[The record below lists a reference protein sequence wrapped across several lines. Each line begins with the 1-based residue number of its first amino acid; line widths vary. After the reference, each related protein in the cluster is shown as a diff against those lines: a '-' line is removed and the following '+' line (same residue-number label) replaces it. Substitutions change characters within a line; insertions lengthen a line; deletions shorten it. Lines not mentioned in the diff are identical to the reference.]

1 MKIRSGFVSNSSSS
15 SFVCVG
21 VDISD
26 QPELK
31 KRFVDEDNYELSE
44 SGEKSLPE
52 NTEYF
57 YYEGCGEVIGWQLGS
72 GSSDDGSFECQDVDF
87 GELKKYAD
95 KLEQITGIK
104 PRLMGGTYAS

>member
-26 QPELK
+26 KPELK
-31 KRFVDEDNYELSE
+31 KKFVDKDNYSLSE
-44 SGEKSLPE
+44 DGEKLLPD
-52 NTEYF
+52 NTDYH
-57 YYEGCGEVIGWQLGS
+57 YYAECGEILGWELGS
-72 GSSDDGSFECQDVDF
+72 GSSDDGSFECEDVSFD
-87 GELKKYAD
+87 ELKEYVD
-95 KLEQITGIK
+95 KLEKATGIK

>member
-26 QPELK
+26 KPELK
-31 KRFVDEDNYELSE
+31 EKFVDEDNYSLSTK
-44 SGEKSLPE
+44 GECHLPK
-52 NTEYF
+52 NTDFY
-57 YYEGCGEVIGWQLGS
+57 YYEGCGEILGWELGR
-72 GSSDDGSFECQDVDF
+72 GSSDDGSFGCEDVDF
-87 GELKKYAD
+87 DELKEYVD
-95 KLEQITGIK
+95 KLEKATGIK

>member
-31 KRFVDEDNYELSE
+31 KRFVEDYELSE

-57 YYEGCGEVIGWQLGS
+57 YYEGCGEIIGWQLGS

-104 PRLMGGTYAS
+104 PRLMGGTYVS

>member
-26 QPELK
+26 KPELK
-31 KRFVDEDNYELSE
+31 KKFVDEDDYELSE
-44 SGEKSLPE
+44 EGRKLLPD
-52 NTEYF
+52 NTEF
-57 YYEGCGEVIGWQLGS
+57 NYYAECGEILGWELGG
-72 GSSDDGSFECQDVDF
+72 GSSDDGSFDCQDVDF
-87 GELKKYAD
+87 GELKEYVD
-95 KLEQITGIK
+95 KLEKATGIK